1 MTRVCVS
8 VKAMSTNQV
17 INQINQA
24 CEADLIEVRLDYRRD
39 PIDLEKI
46 SSSTGKPLIATNRRR
61 DQGGKSDEPEKDRVQ
76 LLLNALRSGFE
87 YVDVAY
93 TTSELEKTIKRIK
106 SVDGKVIVSY
116 HDFEEPLSLDRL
128 MEIHDQSS
136 RLDCDLV
143 KIIGWANCYMDN
155 IPYLKYNKA
164 KPGNLSFA
172 MGEKG
177 APSRI
182 LAPLSGAAFTY
193 ASPSEGLEV
202 APGQLSLRA
211 LRGIYGVL
219 SK

>member
-1 MTRVCVS
+1 
-8 VKAMSTNQV
+8 MSTNQV

-24 CEADLIEVRLDYRRD
+24 CEVDLIEVRLDYRRA
-39 PIDLEKI
+39 PIDLDDI
-46 SSSTGKPLIATNRRR
+46 RASTGKPLIATNRRR
-61 DQGGKSDEPEKDRVQ
+61 DQGGQADEPEKDRVQ
-76 LLLNALRSGFE
+76 LLLDALHSGFE
-87 YVDVAY
+87 YVDLAY
-93 TTSELEKTIKRIK
+93 TTSELEKTIKRIN
-106 SVDGKVIVSY
+106 SIDGKVISSY
-116 HDFEEPLSLDRL
+116 HDFEISLTLDRL
-128 MEIHDQSS
+128 MEIHDELSS
-136 RLDCDLV
+136 MRCDLV

-155 IPYLKYNKA
+155 VPYMEYNKA
-164 KPGNLSFA
+164 KPGNISFA

-202 APGQLSLRA
+202 APGQISLRE

>member
-24 CEADLIEVRLDYRRD
+24 CEADLIEVRLDYRRE
-39 PIDLEKI
+39 PIDLDNVRT
-46 SSSTGKPLIATNRRR
+46 STGKPLIATNRRK
-61 DQGGKSDEPEKDRVQ
+61 DQGGQADEPEKDRVQ

-87 YVDVAY
+87 YVDLAY
-93 TTSELEKTIKRIK
+93 TTSELEKTIKRIN
-106 SVDGKVIVSY
+106 SIEGKVIVSY
-116 HDFEEPLSLDRL
+116 HDFEEPLSLDHL

-136 RLDCDLV
+136 SLGCDMV
-143 KIIGWANCYMDN
+143 KIIGCAHDYMDN
-155 IPYLKYNKA
+155 IPYMQYNKA
-164 KPGNLSFA
+164 KPGNISFA

-202 APGQLSLRA
+202 APGQISLRA